1 MNLAY
6 YHPLIIHAPLVL
18 IPIAVV
24 FSIGDRLFPR
34 AGLRLAA
41 ALLLLLGAG
50 GALPAT
56 QTGEAAE
63 RVARQEN
70 PGVRRITVSGPVPQ
84 AIGNGSLLETHA
96 TLGDLTAYL
105 YGALFVVEAGVLF
118 ASSPTTQRWRGSW
131 ALSAATARVVRGTWL
146 VVAVVGIVV
155 VVLTGYYGGQLVYDH
170 GIGVTHSVTNA
181 PKNVTP

>member
-24 FSIGDRLFPR
+24 FAIGDRLFPR

-41 ALLLLLGAG
+41 VLLLLFGAG
-50 GALPAT
+50 GAFLAT

-63 RVARQEN
+63 HVARQEN
-70 PGVRRITVSGPVPQ
+70 PGLRNIEASGTVPR
-84 AIGNGSLLETHA
+84 ALGNGSLMETHA

-118 ASSPTTQRWRGSW
+118 ATSPATERWRGRW
-131 ALSAATARVVRGTWL
+131 TLSATTASLVRGIWL
-146 VVAVVGIVV
+146 AVAVVGIVV

-170 GIGVTHSVTNA
+170 GIGVTHSAANA
-181 PKNVTP
+181 P